1 LLLSKLANRDY
12 HNEVLDNGLELA
24 FITCPEATK
33 SAISISIGI
42 GHFNDPADCP
52 GLSHLLEHMLFTG
65 SERFADGNYLHD
77 LVHKEGGFLNAWTSA
92 QTCNFHFDCPE
103 HLLQEGLDVLI
114 DMVFHPRFELKGI
127 EQEIQAIEAEF
138 HLRIND
144 DVRRLYDVHKQTANA
159 EHPFTKFS
167 VGNKGVFSQ
176 FTLAD
181 MQQKLRD
188 HHCTFFTPNNIK
200 IVIHAQQSESN
211 TSLIAGLKQSV
222 LDIKTS
228 SPLKKPPL
236 PALYLPKQKNC
247 LIEVKPFKSAQTL
260 IFTFCLPSISD
271 HYRSKPILL
280 LTHLLED
287 ANKDGLQWYLKNEAY
302 IVDLSASG
310 GLEDGRHQDININ
323 LRLTEKGLNNVAHI
337 IKTVLA
343 WFDYLR
349 QEGFQQWRFEEKAQQ
364 LWLQAQHASLP
375 SPVDECILIANRLH
389 DFSFEE
395 ALNIDSTM
403 DRYDPV
409 FFTTF
414 LSYFTADHLRVFYIH
429 DDAQT
434 DHVTQQYKA
443 PFSVKP
449 LPSYLREAKER
460 NDQCVSSVSKTF
472 ELPSRNHYMS
482 SNFALVDKEL
492 EHEELHE
499 FLHEQIVV
507 KFSQNTSFETP
518 KGDCYFSLES
528 PSMVGSARNAAI
540 KRLWIECISEQ
551 LSEEY
556 SSAEMAGIS
565 FRVYGHQG
573 GFSLHTSGFSHTQL
587 MLCEEIIAG
596 LSTLA
601 IKPAV
606 FLTMKEKLATTLKNN
621 LLNKPVNQL
630 FAALNIALQQNNFS
644 QKEILDELDNIY
656 LPELQS
662 HVDSYFK
669 TLHLEGLIVGN
680 WRMSEVRNCVQNIA
694 GKLPECNQTYKTQRS
709 IVNIFGQQHSIV
721 VSPYRSSQKQNTE
734 PDSST
739 KNSGKENNIREN
751 ATVFYYQAENSSL
764 LNRCIFVALEKLLS
778 PFLFD
783 ELRNKKNL
791 GYLVGCGYMPMNK
804 RPGIAIYVQS
814 PTHDCDAMARAM
826 DDALFTFQHDLKEL
840 VSIFDNFKSS
850 LARQFEIEDTNTSQ
864 YSQRLWVDFDSSVNS
879 EAFKQAISST
889 LAELSFDEFY
899 EQFEQIFIQRNTG
912 FMHLSTQAVS
922 NHRLN

>member
-42 GHFNDPADCP
+42 GHFNDPEECP

-65 SERFADGNYLHD
+65 SQRFEDGNYLHD
-77 LVHKEGGFLNAWTSA
+77 LLHKEGGFLNAWTSA

-114 DMVFHPRFELKGI
+114 DMVFCPRFELKGI

-176 FTLAD
+176 FTLAQ
-181 MQQKLRD
+181 MQQKLKK
-188 HHCTFFTPNNIK
+188 HHSTFFTPNNIK
-200 IVIHAQQSESN
+200 IAIHTQKSDSNKAVIA
-211 TSLIAGLKQSV
+211 ALKQSV
-222 LDIKTS
+222 RDIKGAS
-228 SPLKKPPL
+228 SIDKPPL

-247 LIEVKPFKSAQTL
+247 FIEVKPFKSAQTL
-260 IFTFCLPSISD
+260 MFTFCLPSISD

-310 GLEDGRHQDININ
+310 GLEDGSHQDININ

-349 QEGFQQWRFEEKAQQ
+349 QEGFKQWRFEEKAQQ

-375 SPVDECILIANRLH
+375 SPVDECILVSNRLH
-389 DFSFEE
+389 IYSLEDTLS
-395 ALNIDSTM
+395 IDSTM
-403 DRYDPV
+403 DKYDPV
-409 FFTTF
+409 FFETF

-434 DHVTQQYKA
+434 EHVTQLYKA
-443 PFSVKP
+443 PFSVKS
-449 LPSYLREAKER
+449 LPTYLQEAED
-460 NDQCVSSVSKTF
+460 NAEPCVNAVSKSF
-472 ELPSRNHYMS
+472 KLPARNHYMS
-482 SNFALVDKEL
+482 SNFALVEKEL

-507 KFSQNTSFETP
+507 KFTQNISFETP

-528 PSMVGSARNAAI
+528 PSMVGSARNTAI

-551 LSEEY
+551 LTEEY

-587 MLCEEIIAG
+587 MLCEEIISG

-680 WRMSEVRNCVQNIA
+680 WRMSEVKSCVERIA
-694 GKLPECNQTYKTQRS
+694 KKLPECKQTYKTQRS
-709 IVNIFGQQHSIV
+709 IVNIFGQQYSIV
-721 VSPYRSSQKQNTE
+721 VSPYCAPHKHNTR
-734 PDSST
+734 PG
-739 KNSGKENNIREN
+739 NVKENDNRDPAAKEN

-764 LNRCIFVALEKLLS
+764 MNRCIFVALEKLLS

-783 ELRNKKNL
+783 ELRNRKNL

-814 PTHDCDAMARAM
+814 PTHDCNAMAKAM
-826 DDALFTFQHDLKEL
+826 DDALLTFQHDLKEL
-840 VSIFDNFKSS
+840 VSIFDNFKAS

-864 YSQRLWVDFDSSVNS
+864 YSQRLWVDFDNSVNS
-879 EAFKQAISST
+879 EAFKEAITST
-889 LAELSFDEFY
+889 LAELSFDAFY
-899 EQFEQIFIQRNTG
+899 QQFEQIFIQRNTG
-912 FMHLSTQAVS
+912 FMHLSTQAV
-922 NHRLN
+922 